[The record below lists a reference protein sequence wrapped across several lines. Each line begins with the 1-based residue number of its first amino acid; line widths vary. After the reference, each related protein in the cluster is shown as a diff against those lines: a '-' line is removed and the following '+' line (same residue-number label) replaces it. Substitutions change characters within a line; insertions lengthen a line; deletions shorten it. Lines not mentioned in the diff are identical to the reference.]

1 MTRRHKNIRLAL
13 TALTTA
19 LILAG
24 SLPAS
29 AAVSAATSE
38 TGVPA
43 PVAGNETPTQT
54 TDSGAPTQTT
64 DSGAPTQT
72 ADNKTPALTTN
83 NEVPPFSACITL
95 SAQGYVVSGNMTFP
109 DGTCRVQNL
118 YSLDGANYEVYDWEW
133 QIPVVSGCAIRTPQ
147 DCLKAYNEPLKS
159 YLAGTLDR
167 FYLKLLITKDDGT
180 TYESEPAVI
189 ERNREPQPVPD
200 GLTLGAKFDSS
211 MRVFDGNKHRYY
223 NKYQLTVKE
232 HATADE
238 IASYLP
244 QTLPVQVQVGSGI
257 YVVDCLVDC
266 PVTWK
271 PFTVT
276 ELTSGE
282 SVIIADAAE
291 PLSVP
296 AGTLLDTPIGVF
308 QLYEPL
314 LLGDG
319 QVRANEVQLILNVIS
334 ADGKPTGSL
343 AVDRGA
349 LKIALTWKPTGATA
363 IRAYTLTEGETEW
376 TEVQGQQLEK
386 TLNAQLSTPNGGA
399 TILDADAELIRSY
412 LEADAAGNTPTPF
425 LVGIKIE
432 GGVYDGKQLVLPWPA
447 AYGNDLP
454 YLPEITGGSGGNE
467 GNAGSD
473 NKDDSTDEGQR
484 PNLPQQPEDTGDLP
498 DGSSGETNPDSPSQ
512 PENIENPSKDSEN
525 GQTPSGSSQPE
536 TGENPPQGSENGQTS
551 DRSPQPE
558 TDEHTSQDSEDE
570 QNPDDSPQ
578 PEGPADNIHGQ
589 QSDLSHTIISQ
600 TAGNDENA
608 QKNSETE
615 QTPDDPEQSVSPTD
629 HETTADAG
637 DGQRT
642 RLPQKQKDQKTTADT
657 KNHDSDQSISSKN
670 TTAQGFVS
678 QGEAAPS
685 KNNTTSPIA
694 VLAVTGTAGIAG
706 VCAVIS
712 CKGGTALFFHRIA
725 GKIRSILHDMIKR

>member
-1 MTRRHKNIRLAL
+1 MRLQYRNIRLAL

-38 TGVPA
+38 TEVPA
-43 PVAGNETPTQT
+43 PVADNEVPALTTDNETP
-54 TDSGAPTQTT
+54 AL
-64 DSGAPTQT
+64 T
-72 ADNKTPALTTN
+72 ADNEVPALTADNETPALTTD
-83 NEVPPFSACITL
+83 NEVPPFSAYIGF
-95 SAQGYVVSGNMTFP
+95 SGQGYAVFGNMTFP
-109 DGTCRVQNL
+109 DGTSRVQNL
-118 YSLDGANYEVYDWEW
+118 YSLDGENYEVYDWEW
-133 QIPVVSGCAIRTPQ
+133 QRPVVSGCAIKTPQ
-147 DCLKAYNEPLKS
+147 ICLKAYNEPLKS

-167 FYLKLLITKDDGT
+167 FYLKLLITRDDGT

-189 ERNREPQPVPD
+189 SREPQPVPD
-200 GLTLGAKFDSS
+200 GLTLGAGFDSS
-211 MRVFDGNKHRYY
+211 MRVRGPSYIYGR
-223 NKYQLTVKE
+223 YQLTVKE
-232 HATADE
+232 YATADE

-244 QTLPVQVQVGSGI
+244 KTLPVKVYVGEGI
-257 YVVDCLVDC
+257 CVVDC

-276 ELTSGE
+276 ELTPGE

-291 PLSVP
+291 PISVP
-296 AGTLLDTPIGVF
+296 AGTLLDTPLGVF
-308 QLYEPL
+308 QLDEPL

-319 QVRANEVQLILNVIS
+319 RWNANEVQLILNVIS
-334 ADGKPTGSL
+334 ADDKPSGSL

-498 DGSSGETNPDSPSQ
+498 DGSSGETNPDNPSQ

-525 GQTPSGSSQPE
+525 GQIPSGSSQPE

-608 QKNSETE
+608 QKNSETG
-615 QTPDDPEQSVSPTD
+615 QTPDDPEQAVSPTD

-637 DGQRT
+637 DGQRA
-642 RLPQKQKDQKTTADT
+642 RLPQKQKDQKTTTDT

-694 VLAVTGTAGIAG
+694 VLAVAGTAGIAG

-725 GKIRSILHDMIKR
+725 GKIRSILHGMIKR